1 MGEFFLVALCKTL
14 VLKQRLQFS
23 FSVFLSHR
31 ASVSAVLISSNK
43 LASVLT
49 RQGETYGSAG
59 ISVKLRI
66 FVQVQS
72 PFPKA
77 DRAYAQVK

>member
-1 MGEFFLVALCKTL
+1 MEV
-14 VLKQRLQFS
+14 QF
-23 FSVFLSHR
+23 
-31 ASVSAVLISSNK
+31 
-43 LASVLT
+43 T
-49 RQGETYGSAG
+49 
-59 ISVKLRI
+59 SVKLHI